1 MPFETLI
8 DCDQLARHLD
18 DPAWHVVDC
27 RFDLADTSQGERD
40 YAKAHLPGAIY
51 AHLERDLS
59 GPPSDS
65 TGRHPL
71 PDPTALCHWLERHGI
86 TPDSQIIAYDA
97 SGGAIAARLWWLL
110 RWLGHRPVAVLDGG
124 WPAWVRAELPTDNER
139 PSARPAGRLPC
150 HPDSHQVVD
159 IDSIHRQI
167 DTDSQTLLLMDARSA
182 ERFRGDAEPIDP
194 VAGHIPGAL
203 NLPLQLNLTSDGRFK
218 PAAQLRALYSAALGQ
233 RSPGGLVA
241 MCGSGITACHNLLA
255 MEIAGLHGGR
265 LYAGSWSQWI
275 RDPARPVATGEQAST
290 RFNPPD

>member
-8 DCDQLARHLD
+8 DCDRLARHLD
-18 DPAWHVVDC
+18 DPTWLIVDC

-40 YAKAHLPGAIY
+40 YSKAHLPGAIY
-51 AHLERDLS
+51 AHLDRDLS
-59 GPPSDS
+59 GPRSDS

-71 PDPTALCHWLERHGI
+71 PGPTVLCRWLEAHGV

-110 RWLGHRPVAVLDGG
+110 RWLGHRSVAVLDGG
-124 WPAWVRAELPTDNER
+124 WPAWNRAKLPTDSAPPR
-139 PSARPAGRLPC
+139 ARPAGHLPC
-150 HPDSHQVVD
+150 HPDKHQVVD
-159 IDSIHRQI
+159 SESIRQQI
-167 DTDSQTLLLMDARSA
+167 GTDSEELLLMDARSA

-203 NLPLQLNLTSDGRFK
+203 NLPLQLNLIADGRFK
-218 PAAQLRALYSAALGQ
+218 PVAQLRELYSTALAQ
-233 RSPGGLVA
+233 RSSDSLVA

-265 LYAGSWSQWI
+265 LYAGSWSEWI
-275 RDPARPVATGEQAST
+275 RDPARPVTTGDQASIH
-290 RFNPPD
+290 FNPPD